1 MEFSSS
7 ILLGL
12 TEFLWKAQ
20 HEGREDIAWRVMTVV
35 LVVCRLCHPSS
46 ELYIA
51 NHLYERLEPWRIC
64 SACLAEKITDDRLYV
79 ALDKL
84 LPHKAALEK
93 HLKDKLGTLFDL
105 KYDLLLYDVTS
116 TFIEGDRCLTTSR

>member
-1 MEFSSS
+1 M
-7 ILLGL
+7 
-12 TEFLWKAQ
+12 
-20 HEGREDIAWRVMTVV
+20 V

-46 ELYIA
+46 RNSSQTIFMNA
-51 NHLYERLEPWRIC
+51 WPWRIC
-64 SACLAEKITDDRLYV
+64 SACLPKKITDDQLYS

-105 KYDLLLYDVTS
+105 KYDLFAL
-116 TFIEGDRCLTTSR
+116 R